1 LEEKLILFKGLDH
14 FRRVM
19 LPEFSGV
26 LWNLDEQRQD
36 KPKVFAIGQVL
47 EGGLA
52 THAEATEDNQLGLK
66 AVANKLEEL
75 LADWDAGIQGKT
87 SGTQF
92 AHWRSTLKGAR
103 HFVAIY
109 GSATSR
115 KAEGSKKRKRTQ
127 DVEGL
132 EEGFPYQVALWHKP
146 VNTLQLG
153 RGLRILYGDYPVR
166 GVVIFL
172 AQMYVLLRKLFELHR
187 RSDVADEDFVW
198 EECSVAGFAAWEK
211 LWAWSTCQNKS
222 VEYKV
227 GGRTLE
233 KEVTFL
239 NSCKLLR
246 MHSVDPTDDPVQVQ
260 VRNNILGC
268 SQTDDPADR
277 VHGHH
282 P

>member
-1 LEEKLILFKGLDH
+1 LGWGDSGQDFRHGTH
-14 FRRVM
+14 F
-19 LPEFSGV
+19 
-26 LWNLDEQRQD
+26 
-36 KPKVFAIGQVL
+36 
-47 EGGLA
+47 
-52 THAEATEDNQLGLK
+52 
-66 AVANKLEEL
+66 AN
-75 LADWDAGIQGKT
+75 
-87 SGTQF
+87 
-92 AHWRSTLKGAR
+92 WRSTLKGAR

-260 VRNNILGC
+260 VRNNILGAAKQMTR
-268 SQTDDPADR
+268 QTAFMAIIHDFHQNQNFKRHVSNKKWGRR
-277 VHGHH
+277 VNTV
-282 P
+282 